1 MHYVTKTAVFK
12 LRMIKLILL
21 TILLH
26 LLWLSNGVNSTHKDI
41 FNNNDT
47 GDYPTQWHKKREGL
61 VVSGPESGG
70 CKSKLEWF
78 KCGNGNVEDQCK
90 NSHQP
95 KTHFYLTSGCW
106 CQCCK
111 GVKCGPHEDGSF

>member
-1 MHYVTKTAVFK
+1 M
-12 LRMIKLILL
+12 ILL
-21 TILLH
+21 TLLLH
-26 LLWLSNGVNSTHKDI
+26 LLCLSSCVNSTHKDI

-95 KTHFYLTSGCW
+95 KTHFYLTSVVGASVARESNVDPM
-106 CQCCK
+106 K
-111 GVKCGPHEDGSF
+111 MGHSKKISL